1 MLTARQRLV
10 ALSGGGLVL
19 AALFLFVGL
28 AIARLVALGG
38 WAAALAVVTDRY
50 ILGVLQFT
58 LFQASLSTALSILF
72 AIPVA
77 RALARQRHFA
87 GRIWLV
93 RLLAVPMG
101 LPALIGALGLI
112 AVWGR
117 QGIANQGLSFL
128 GLSEPVSIYGLTGIL
143 IAHVFFNMPLACR
156 FLLIGLERIPGE
168 YWLMSA
174 SLGLRGRDVFRFI
187 EWPVMRRILP
197 GVAGLIF
204 MLCATSFT
212 LVLTLGGGP
221 KATTLEV
228 AIYQALRFDFEPP
241 RAIGLALMQ
250 IAVTAVILAVIALL
264 PAPEDRGLTLGKPVR
279 RLDAGRAG
287 ARLADTVAIGVMLV
301 FTALPLIAVLVA
313 GLRSDLMKLVAEP
326 IVHEAALTSLVLSL
340 SAGLI
345 AVVSALAIVHA
356 QQAAAGGGLLLRG
369 FSLALAASSALVLLV
384 PPIVLA
390 TGWFL
395 MLLPTGDVG
404 AFAAPLVAAIN
415 AAMALPFV
423 VRLVGP
429 AFREHRIRT
438 GRLAASLGLSGWTR
452 LRLIDWPGL
461 RKPLLMGLSFAMAL
475 SLGDLGAVALF
486 GSDNLMTL
494 PWLVYSRMGN
504 YRTADADGLALL
516 LGLICLALTVAGTLP
531 RAETP
536 EEDRNR

>member
-438 GRLAASLGLSGWTR
+438 GRLAASLGLSGWAR

>member
-28 AIARLVALGG
+28 AIAKLVALGG

-58 LFQASLSTALSILF
+58 LIQASLSTALSILF

-301 FTALPLIAVLVA
+301 FTTLPLIAVLVA

-438 GRLAASLGLSGWTR
+438 GRLAASLGLSGFAR

>member
-28 AIARLVALGG
+28 AIAKLVALGG

-174 SLGLRGRDVFRFI
+174 SLGLRDRDVFRFI

-221 KATTLEV
+221 RATTLEV

-250 IAVTAVILAVIALL
+250 IAVTAIILAVIALL

-313 GLRSDLMKLVAEP
+313 GLSSDLMKLVAEP
-326 IVHEAALTSLVLSL
+326 IVHHAALTSLVLSL

>member
-28 AIARLVALGG
+28 AIAKLVALGG

-301 FTALPLIAVLVA
+301 FTTLPLIAVLVA

-438 GRLAASLGLSGWTR
+438 GRLAASLGLSGFAR